1 MLNTP
6 KRWAFFLPNTFT
18 ALNMACGF
26 YSVIL
31 SWRGDF
37 YNASMI
43 LLLGAIF
50 DSVDGRVA
58 RITGTQS
65 AFGEQF
71 DSLSDVVSFGVAPAF
86 LIYNKFFTGL
96 GRIGLVT
103 AFIFLLCGALRLARF
118 NANIDKVSSA
128 FFQGLP
134 IPSGALA
141 IIGITLFS
149 LEFPMVNNY
158 LPVVIL
164 YTLFFSFL
172 MISNIPFNSFKKS
185 EWVKSH
191 KKRVLFT
198 IFITIALT
206 FTYEHVM
213 IGGIIVTYVVASLIY
228 FFKNKG
234 ALEDMFQWKGEEDSG
249 DSQDEI

>member
-31 SWRGDF
+31 SWRGEF
-37 YNASMI
+37 YPAAMI

-58 RITGTQS
+58 RMTGTQS
-65 AFGEQF
+65 PFGEQF
-71 DSLSDVVSFGVAPAF
+71 DSMSDVVSFGVAPAF
-86 LIYNKFFTGL
+86 LVYNRFFADF
-96 GRIGLVT
+96 GRVGLVVS
-103 AFIFLLCGALRLARF
+103 FIFMLCGALRLARF
-118 NANIDKVSSA
+118 NANINQVSSA

-134 IPSGALA
+134 IPSAALA
-141 IIGITLFS
+141 LIGATLFS
-149 LEFPMVNNY
+149 IEFP
-158 LPVVIL
+158 VVLEYRVALIP
-164 YTLFFSFL
+164 YVLFFSFL

-185 EWVKSH
+185 EWVKNH
-191 KKRVLFT
+191 KKRVLFL
-198 IFITIALT
+198 IFLVIALT
-206 FTYEHVM
+206 FTYEHIM
-213 IGGIIVTYVVASLIY
+213 IGAVILIYVLGSLLY

-234 ALEDMFQWKGEEDSG
+234 ALEDMIQWKSEDDGHGEH
-249 DSQDEI
+249 